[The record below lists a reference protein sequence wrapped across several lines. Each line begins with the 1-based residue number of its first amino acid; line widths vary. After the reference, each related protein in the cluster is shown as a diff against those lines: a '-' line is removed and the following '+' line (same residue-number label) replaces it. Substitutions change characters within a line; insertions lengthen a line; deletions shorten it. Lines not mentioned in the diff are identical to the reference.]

1 MPSPLRTPRTPRR
14 TPRRK
19 NPRKKAVHVT
29 IQAALKQLARFKP
42 TRQCTPRLGGSK
54 TKSTR
59 ATPASNA
66 RNCLGLVRKGQRAPS
81 GKSWNKTAVYIALP
95 HRQRNASYARSG
107 GRSGSGSSHIAAK
120 WNRLYNQATRKAVTL
135 KTIRLPRGVRL
146 L

>member
-19 NPRKKAVHVT
+19 SPRKKAVHVT
-29 IQAALKQLARFKP
+29 IQAALEQLARFKP
-42 TRQCTPRLGGSK
+42 TRQCTPRLGGSSK
-54 TKSTR
+54 KSTR

-66 RNCLGLVRKGQRAPS
+66 RNCLGLVRKGQRAPA
-81 GKSWNKTAVYIALP
+81 GKSWNKTSVYIAMP
-95 HRQRNASYARSG
+95 HRQRDASYARSG

-120 WNRLYNQATRKAVTL
+120 WNKLSDQTTRKAVTL

>member
-1 MPSPLRTPRTPRR
+1 MPSLRTPRTPRR

-19 NPRKKAVHVT
+19 KAVHVT
-29 IQAALKQLARFKP
+29 IQAAFKQLARFKP

-95 HRQRNASYARSG
+95 HRQRDASYASSG
-107 GRSGSGSSHIAAK
+107 GRRVSGSSHIAAK

>member
-19 NPRKKAVHVT
+19 SPRKKAVHVT
-29 IQAALKQLARFKP
+29 IQAALQKLALFRP

-66 RNCLGLVRKGQRAPS
+66 PNCLGLIRKGQRAPA
-81 GKSWNKTAVYIALP
+81 GKSWNQTAVYIALR
-95 HRQRNASYARSG
+95 HLERNASYIGGRRARSLHPKA
-107 GRSGSGSSHIAAK
+107 R
-120 WNRLYNQATRKAVTL
+120 WNKLYDETTRKPVTL